1 MSSNLKAMNQSSF
14 SYKGTRLG
22 AKTQSKWIDL
32 FELIQ
37 SDPHP
42 TYFYNLHSVQTRID
56 KLKACL
62 GPLKH
67 KIHYAVKANAHPHV
81 LQLVKQ
87 NNCGVDTVSLGEMV
101 HTLEHGFK
109 PADIILS
116 GVGKSKNE
124 LTQSLLLGI
133 KQINVES
140 LSELK
145 RLGEIA
151 SIYQKSC
158 RFGIRLNP
166 DIKVDTHPYIS
177 TGFRENKFGIPE
189 KQLSDVVEIVKQ
201 YSPWLNWHG
210 LSVHIGSQI
219 RDVEPLLQSAEALMR
234 VRKNLN
240 FYGIEIQSLDIGGGV
255 GIDYKTDDESEELA
269 MVQEYGQGLQRI
281 FKEFPGEILL
291 EPGRSLVA
299 RSGVLVTQVEYIKNN
314 GFKNFIV
321 VDSGMN
327 HILRPSLYQAYHRIL
342 PLIDQPESQKGIFDV
357 VGPICESSD
366 VLGYE
371 RFMAEPREGDWLA
384 VMDAGAY
391 GFSMASDYNMHEKPN
406 EICLL

>member
-1 MSSNLKAMNQSSF
+1 MSSF
-14 SYKGTRLG
+14 SYKNNRLG
-22 AKTQSKWIDL
+22 AQTANKWIDL
-32 FELIQ
+32 QDLITAAP
-37 SDPHP
+37 PHP
-42 TYFYNLHSVQTRID
+42 TYFYNLHSVQSRIEALKSALG
-56 KLKACL
+56 KLKYS
-62 GPLKH
+62 
-67 KIHYAVKANAHPHV
+67 IHYAIKANAHPHI
-81 LQLVKQ
+81 LQLVRQ
-87 NNCGVDTVSLGEMV
+87 MQCGVDTVSLGEMV
-101 HTLEHGFK
+101 HALEHGFK
-109 PADIILS
+109 PKDIILS
-116 GVGKSKNE
+116 GVGKSKKE
-124 LTQSLLLGI
+124 LTQSILLGI

-151 SIYQKSC
+151 KMYDKVC
-158 RFGIRLNP
+158 KFGIRLNP
-166 DIKVDTHPYIS
+166 DIQADTHPYIS

-189 KQLSDVVEIVKQ
+189 KQLLQVVELVRE
-201 YSPWLNWHG
+201 YSPWLVWNG

-219 RDVEPLLQSAEALMR
+219 RDVEPLLQSAKALMR
-234 VRKNLN
+234 VRHNLT
-240 FYGIEIQSLDIGGGV
+240 FYEQDIRSLDIGGGV
-255 GIDYKTDDESEELA
+255 GIDYKSEDETEELNMLKA
-269 MVQEYGQGLQRI
+269 YGQGLQEI
-281 FKEFPGEILL
+281 FSDFDGEILL
-291 EPGRSLVA
+291 EPGRFIVA

-342 PLIDQPESQKGIFDV
+342 PLLDEPSAKKSIFDI

-371 RFMAEPREGDWLA
+371 RYLSEPQEGDWLA

-391 GFSMASDYNMHEKPN
+391 GYSMASDYNMHEKPN